1 MKPDTKKDEPNLYVF
16 NGAMKN
22 VIVSLKYRYIGLEK
36 QETIGP
42 ELKIKVMMEACV
54 EVRKLVNN
62 ILIQIQL

>member
-1 MKPDTKKDEPNLYVF
+1 MKPDAKKDEPNLYVF

>member
-54 EVRKLVNN
+54 EVRKLV
-62 ILIQIQL
+62 